1 MNKLTGIFFAMAL
14 LIVPTFACAADEDMK
29 NDTMTMQTNM
39 KTMDTNNDGMIS
51 KKEFMD
57 YHAMMW
63 DKMPKNKEGMVAMSD
78 MMKMHSG
85 MHNTDGR
92 DMDSMKH

>member
-1 MNKLTGIFFAMAL
+1 MSKLNALFFATAL
-14 LIVPTFACAADEDMK
+14 LIVPVIAGAADEDMK
-29 NDTMTMQTNM
+29 NDAMAMKM
-39 KTMDTNNDGMIS
+39 KTMDANNDGMIS

-63 DKMPKNKEGMVAMSD
+63 DKMPKNKEGMVTMSD

-85 MHNTDGR
+85 MHGTDAG

>member
-14 LIVPTFACAADEDMK
+14 LILPVIAGAADEDMK
-29 NDTMTMQTNM
+29 NDTMMMQTKM
-39 KTMDTNNDGMIS
+39 KTMDANNDGMIS

-57 YHAMMW
+57 YHAMIW
-63 DKMPKNKEGMVAMSD
+63 DKMPKNKEGMVMMSD

-85 MHNTDGR
+85 MHGADSG